1 MRVRKA
7 APRLEERRSHLVVS
21 HPQEINGQMTR
32 DSPCPGPRLD
42 GDAPRLPSVTNYL
55 APPRHPRVES
65 RLMCLTP
72 REILPRGEK
81 RKDRETG
88 KKIAGEQQIN
98 AITATTVVRAAD
110 SSDLCPRIHPE
121 IISFTT
127 REIPTRKSFARRQT
141 SRNAYIRI
149 RNVPA
154 SWIRAKRACHLI
166 TTSAVNPERARV
178 IPPLAI
184 VDKT

>member
-110 SSDLCPRIHPE
+110 SSDLCPRILKLYPSRRERSQRESLSRGDKHPAMR
-121 IISFTT
+121 ISA
-127 REIPTRKSFARRQT
+127 SGMYLHLGFAQ
-141 SRNAYIRI
+141 SA
-149 RNVPA
+149 
-154 SWIRAKRACHLI
+154 RAI
-166 TTSAVNPERARV
+166 
-178 IPPLAI
+178 
-184 VDKT
+184 